1 MAAMEKTD
9 VPGVYKRGGR
19 YAYSYRKRGRQRWG
33 SARTK
38 AEARRL
44 KRNAETDVE
53 RGDHR
58 ESSRITFG
66 DYAREWVEH
75 YQGRTSRG
83 FREST
88 RRWYRQ
94 MLEQRL
100 IPYFDAERELRLTQ
114 IEPRDVKALVRW
126 LAEQSDPRRPGIGL
140 SRSTIQGHIA
150 VVRALFADAVE
161 EGVLRAS
168 PAAGVRVALDGRG
181 PSAAEPKERRA
192 LTRDELRRLLGE
204 LAPEWRL
211 FFEVLAQTGV
221 RIGEAVELRAG
232 RDLKLGAR
240 PRIEVRWQYVNGEVC
255 RPKSRYGCRDI
266 PLSPAIARRLWQLG
280 RRDGELL
287 FTTSVRT
294 RLNRHN
300 LARDVLKPAG
310 ARADVPWATLHTFR
324 HTCASLLFAAGKNP
338 KQVQEWLGHH
348 DAAFTLR
355 TYVHL
360 LEDGVGDAGFFDAIV
375 ELEGGESC
383 EHTGSENTPEPG
395 SARPKIGA
403 PEGANENANTAFR
416 NIPKATLAVG
426 AQNG

>member
-1 MAAMEKTD
+1 MAAAMEKTD

-19 YAYSYRKRGRQRWG
+19 YVFSYRKRGRQRWG
-33 SARTK
+33 SAATK

-53 RGDHR
+53 RGEHR

-66 DYAREWVEH
+66 EYARPWIEH

-114 IEPRDVKALVRW
+114 VEPRDVKALVRW
-126 LAEQSDPRRPGIGL
+126 LAEQPDPRRPGRGL

-161 EGVLRAS
+161 EGMLRAS
-168 PAAGVRVALDGRG
+168 PAAGVRVALDGRSTG
-181 PSAAEPKERRA
+181 VADATERRA
-192 LTRDELRRLLGE
+192 LTREELRRFLE
-204 LAPEWRL
+204 AVAPDWRL
-211 FFEVLAQTGV
+211 FFELLAQTGV

-240 PRIEVRWQYVNGEVC
+240 PQLEVRWQFVNGEVC

-266 PLSPAIARRLWQLG
+266 PLSPEISKRLWQLG

-287 FTTSVRT
+287 FTTSIGT
-294 RLNRHN
+294 RINRHN
-300 LARDVLKPAG
+300 LARDVLKPA
-310 ARADVPWATLHTFR
+310 ARRAGVPWATMHTFR

-360 LEDGVGDAGFFDAIV
+360 LDEGVGDASFFDQLVRPAGT
-375 ELEGGESC
+375 LETSESRHRIRVSSSAN
-383 EHTGSENTPEPG
+383 ESANTP
-395 SARPKIGA
+395 SRNNPK
-403 PEGANENANTAFR
+403 TA
-416 NIPKATLAVG
+416 LAVG
-426 AQNG
+426 A